1 MSIDLRL
8 LKEKDIITHLKEH
21 VKQAV
26 FLVVILAL
34 VASTAT
40 AQLTPSSSV
49 VSVTVENEQDRYLP
63 GSSSRVLV
71 KLDIDEGWHSQSHTP
86 SQESLIA
93 TVLKLAAPTGIT
105 TGRVIYPEGKMVKF
119 EFSDVALSSYEG
131 TAYLGASFTVSPDM
145 TPGEYVIAGALTI
158 QTCNDKNCLVPS
170 EIEITIPVSVVAVGE
185 TVKKINEK
193 LFADNES
200 IFNKKPS
207 HMSGGGIAGMG
218 DSGIG
223 DYLTENGLL
232 LTYVLIFLGGLALNL
247 TPCVYPLIPITV
259 SYFGGKSES
268 KRGHLLI
275 HALFYLF
282 GMATMYSAL
291 GLVAA
296 LTGGL
301 FGALLQSPVVIIL
314 IAVILIGLAL
324 SMFGAYEIIIPASL
338 TSIGGKNREGFF
350 GTFMMGLTVGIIAAP
365 CIGPFV
371 LGLLTF
377 VGEKQDPLLGFTM
390 FFVLA
395 IGLGIPFVFLAIF
408 SGSVSKL
415 PRSGAWMVWVKQ
427 VFGVILIA
435 MAIYFLQPLIPDAIY
450 TYLLGLFLAL
460 SGIYLAIFTGVK
472 AVSSGFKVIKGVVGA
487 IFVGAGV
494 LLTAMTFAPERPAI
508 EWVDGNLPSIESA
521 LKSDKPVIID
531 FTAEWCVPC
540 KELEHFTFTDQRVVA
555 LAKNFT
561 MIKID
566 LTKTDDPE
574 ASAVKDHYS
583 IAGVPTVLFFDA
595 TGKNRGDLS
604 FAGFIDA
611 DAFLDKME
619 KVATPAGG

>member
-1 MSIDLRL
+1 MKQVAFLAA
-8 LKEKDIITHLKEH
+8 II
-21 VKQAV
+21 A
-26 FLVVILAL
+26 LA
-34 VASTAT
+34 ASTAT

-49 VSVTVENEQDRYLP
+49 VSVKAEKEQDRYLP
-63 GSSSRVLV
+63 GTSSRILIEIA
-71 KLDIDEGWHSQSHTP
+71 IDEGWHSQSHTP
-86 SQESLIA
+86 SQESLIP
-93 TVLKLAAPTGIT
+93 TVLKLVAPTGIT

-119 EFSDVALSSYEG
+119 DFSDVALSSYEG
-131 TAYLGASFTVSPDM
+131 TAYIGASFTVSPDM
-145 TPGEYVIAGALTI
+145 APGDYTITGALTI

-170 EIEITIPVSVVAVGE
+170 DIEIAIPVAVVRAGE
-185 TVKKINEK
+185 TTKKINEK
-193 LFADNES
+193 LFIANES
-200 IFNKKPS
+200 LFDEKPS
-207 HMSGGGIAGMG
+207 HQSGSGLSGLGDGGIGE
-218 DSGIG
+218 
-223 DYLTENGLL
+223 YLAEHGLL
-232 LTYVLIFLGGLALNL
+232 FTYILIFLGGLALNL

-268 KRGHLLI
+268 KRGHLFI
-275 HALFYLF
+275 HSIFYLL
-282 GMATMYSAL
+282 GMAAMYSAL

-314 IAVILIGLAL
+314 ISVVLIGLAL
-324 SMFGAYEIIIPASL
+324 SMFGAYEIIIPVSL

-377 VGEKQDPLLGFTM
+377 VGEKQDPILGFTM

-435 MAIYFLQPLIPDAIY
+435 MAIYFLQPLIPNAIY
-450 TYLLGLFLAL
+450 AYLLGAFLAL
-460 SGIYLAIFTGVK
+460 AGIYLTVFSKVK
-472 AVSSGFKVIKGVVGA
+472 AASFGFKAIKGAVGA
-487 IFVGAGV
+487 IFIGAG
-494 LLTAMTFAPERPAI
+494 LFLSLMAAAPERPSV
-508 EWVDGNLPSIESA
+508 EWVEGDLSSVESG
-521 LKSDKPVIID
+521 LKSGKPVIID

-540 KELEHFTFTDQRVVA
+540 QELEHFTFTDERVVA
-555 LAKNFT
+555 LAKSFT
-561 MIKID
+561 MIKVD
-566 LTKTDDPE
+566 LTKTGDTK
-574 ASAVKDHYS
+574 ASAVKDRYS

-595 TGKNRGDLS
+595 GGNQRNDLS
-604 FAGFIDA
+604 FAGFVDA
-611 DAFLDKME
+611 DAFLEKMKKIVE
-619 KVATPAGG
+619 PVDR